1 MRKKTVP
8 KSSPQSSRRK
18 PPSLDGHLFS
28 ESGLRALIQDLFVW
42 VIVLGPNAEIQF
54 ANQAALD
61 AFGMTWEQVLGKTA
75 EELGLLAVQED
86 GSEYPLS
93 QRPGARAMKSLR
105 PVRNEVWGLRR
116 RGLNEITWL
125 YGAAAPESTHRGSP
139 GRVVITATDI
149 TERKKSLAALQR
161 ANELNRQIL
170 FSAQEGIVVHDRQLR
185 YVVWNPF
192 MERLSGMKEKDVLGK
207 HPLELFPF
215 LEEWGFYARLEM
227 ALAGKVTS
235 LLDVPYTVSQTQR
248 RRWCN
253 NNFAPLCD
261 ETGEIVGVVGTV
273 TDITEHKRREH
284 ELQESEAFLAQA
296 EELANMGSWERDV
309 EKQTLNWSA
318 HFYRMLGLEPD
329 AGRVR
334 EGRDLAMI
342 HPDDREQAIRDANEM
357 CAGGRQLDNV
367 LRFVTAN
374 GDERL
379 FHSRAVVLTD
389 ETGHAVRVRGMSQD
403 VTERKNREDELRENQ
418 SLLAHAEE
426 LANMGSWEL
435 DVEKQTMKW
444 SEHFY
449 RMLGL
454 EPETAPL
461 SHARALEMVHP
472 DDREKA
478 IRTGNEML
486 SRGAS
491 ADNVLRFVTANGDVR
506 LFHSRAIAVT
516 DGAGRIVRVQGM
528 SQDITERKHE
538 EERLRGSEAVLSQ
551 AEQLTNSGSWELDLR
566 TGKSTLSKNLL
577 QMYGLAS
584 EADWNPDA
592 FWERVHPADRERAR
606 QLTDRAAADCKP
618 FEYIVRYRAPDETL
632 RVHSVRA
639 IQIPGAD
646 GRTERS
652 IGVAQDITNQTRVE
666 EELRRLSQEL
676 LRARDDERRNVART
690 LHDSAG
696 QSLVALK
703 MVLGSLRERLPEKE
717 AGSREL
723 LESAIELAGGA
734 IREVR
739 TLSYLMHPPLLD
751 EVGLASTLQWYA
763 KGFAERSGIEV
774 SVDVP
779 ENFGRHSQEIETTLF
794 RVVQEALTNAHRYS
808 GSRTATI
815 RLAIEGGQIRTEVQ
829 DQGRGMQLSRPIE
842 NLPAPLG
849 VGIAGMRERIRQLNG
864 VFEIESAPGRGTT
877 IRAILPLTPP
887 VSLEK
892 IPDLGRPGGK
902 GRQPR
907 TKAATAGH
915 SGVGRTRSSSD
926 A

>member
-8 KSSPQSSRRK
+8 KSSPQRSRRK
-18 PPSLDGHLFS
+18 PPSLDGHPFS

-61 AFGMTWEQVLGKTA
+61 AFGMTREQVLGKTG

-93 QRPGARAMKSLR
+93 KRPGARAMKSRR
-105 PVRNEVWGLRR
+105 PVRNQVWGLRR
-116 RGLNEITWL
+116 RDSNEITWL
-125 YGAAAPESTHRGSP
+125 YGAAVPESAHRGSP

-170 FSAQEGIVVHDRQLR
+170 SSAQEGIVVHDRQLR
-185 YVVWNPF
+185 YVLWNPF

-215 LEEWGFYARLEM
+215 LAEWGFYARLEM

-235 LLDVPYTVSQTQR
+235 LLDVPYTVPQTQR
-248 RRWCN
+248 HGWCN
-253 NNFAPLCD
+253 NNFAPLRD

-273 TDITEHKRREH
+273 TDITEHKRREQQ
-284 ELQESEAFLAQA
+284 LRESEAFLAQA
-296 EELANMGSWERDV
+296 EELANMGSWE
-309 EKQTLNWSA
+309 
-318 HFYRMLGLEPD
+318 
-329 AGRVR
+329 
-334 EGRDLAMI
+334 
-342 HPDDREQAIRDANEM
+342 
-357 CAGGRQLDNV
+357 
-367 LRFVTAN
+367 
-374 GDERL
+374 
-379 FHSRAVVLTD
+379 
-389 ETGHAVRVRGMSQD
+389 
-403 VTERKNREDELRENQ
+403 
-418 SLLAHAEE
+418 
-426 LANMGSWEL
+426 L
-435 DVEKQTMKW
+435 DVETQTMKW
-444 SEHFY
+444 SAHFY

-461 SHARALEMVHP
+461 SHARALEIVHP
-472 DDREKA
+472 DDRELA
-478 IRTGNEML
+478 MRTGNEML

-506 LFHSRAIAVT
+506 LFHSRAIAIT
-516 DGAGRIVRVQGM
+516 DGAGRVLRVRGM
-528 SQDITERKHE
+528 SQDITERKRE
-538 EERLRGSEAVLSQ
+538 EERLSRSEAVLSQ

-566 TGKSTLSKNLL
+566 TGKSTLSKHLL

-584 EADWNPDA
+584 EEDWNPDV

-606 QLTDRAAADCKP
+606 EITDRAAADCKP

-696 QSLVALK
+696 QSFVALK

-717 AGSREL
+717 ARSREL

-808 GSRTATI
+808 GSRTARI

-829 DQGRGMQLSRPIE
+829 DQGCGMQLSLPTE

-849 VGIAGMRERIRQLNG
+849 VGIAGMRERIKQLNG
-864 VFEIESAPGRGTT
+864 VFGIESAPGQGTT

-892 IPDLGRPGGK
+892 TPDLGRPVGK
-902 GRQPR
+902 GREPR
-907 TKAATAGH
+907 TKAATASH